1 MVITSYASKFLN
13 AHGQDCTINRTPIVT
28 TKTSIKRSTKS
39 ANNLGNR
46 EALWEGLILH
56 YAGAL
61 SGDILTIN
69 TVNYLL
75 QSISNDFASSEDAF
89 FAAKTNAVLVHK
101 RYGETTDANGNLIQA
116 WGTLN
121 SNVYGYGEIVT
132 YTLRQ
137 YDPGLL
143 PQTRY
148 IFQVPKSLGI
158 IELDR
163 IIYGTGDNNKY
174 QVESI
179 DDIAL
184 QGVVRI
190 QLSKDTRP
198 D

>member
-1 MVITSYASKFLN
+1 MSYASKYLS
-13 AHGQDCTINRTPIVT
+13 AHGQDCTIDRTPT
-28 TKTSIKRSTKS
+28 FATKASIKRSTKS

-46 EALWEGLILH
+46 EALWEGLILKS
-56 YAGAL
+56 ASAL
-61 SGDILTIN
+61 SGEILTIN
-69 TVNYLL
+69 SDNYLL
-75 QSISNDFASSEDAF
+75 QSISFDHASSEDAF
-89 FAAKTNAVLVHK
+89 FAAKTNAVLIHK
-101 RYGETTDANGNLIQA
+101 RYGETTDSNGNLVQA
-116 WGTLN
+116 WNTLI

-148 IFQVPKSLGI
+148 IFQVPKSLGVK
-158 IELDR
+158 ELDR
-163 IIYGTGDNNKY
+163 IVYNSGKY

-184 QGVVRI
+184 RGVVRI

>member
-1 MVITSYASKFLN
+1 MSYASKFLK
-13 AHGQDCTINRTPIVT
+13 AHGEDCTINRNPIVT
-28 TKTSIKRSTKS
+28 TKASIKRSTKS
-39 ANNLGNR
+39 SNNLGNR
-46 EALWEGLILH
+46 EALWEGLILRT
-56 YAGAL
+56 AGAL
-61 SGDILTIN
+61 SGDILTIGSD
-69 TVNYLL
+69 NYLL
-75 QSISNDFASSEDAF
+75 QSINSDYASGEDGF
-89 FAAKTNAVLVHK
+89 FAAKTNAVLIHK
-101 RYGETTDANGNLIQA
+101 RYGNSVDSNGNLVQA
-116 WGTLN
+116 WETLKD
-121 SNVYGYGEIVT
+121 NVYGYGEVVT

-163 IIYGTGDNNKY
+163 MIYGTGDNNKY

-184 QGVVRI
+184 KGVVRI